1 MRIETKPLQQADT
14 DNSDDDV
21 NYRKLQVHAASVRAV
36 QESVQNQTKQETK
49 RERKRQRR
57 RKVRHRNTKKHRE
70 REKANFLKSCA

>member
-1 MRIETKPLQQADT
+1 VRIETKPLQQADT

-49 RERKRQRR
+49 RER
-57 RKVRHRNTKKHRE
+57 E
-70 REKANFLKSCA
+70 RDKEEEE